1 MPITTEPQSKVNG
14 KNKHASTT
22 NLRDEKKKTGFE
34 IMVVPVVIEAL
45 RVARRKRLVM
55 C

>member
-1 MPITTEPQSKVNG
+1 MEK
-14 KNKHASTT
+14 T
-22 NLRDEKKKTGFE
+22 NLHQQLTFEMRKRRPGFE

>member
-1 MPITTEPQSKVNG
+1 MHQQLTFEMRKRR
-14 KNKHASTT
+14 
-22 NLRDEKKKTGFE
+22 LGFE